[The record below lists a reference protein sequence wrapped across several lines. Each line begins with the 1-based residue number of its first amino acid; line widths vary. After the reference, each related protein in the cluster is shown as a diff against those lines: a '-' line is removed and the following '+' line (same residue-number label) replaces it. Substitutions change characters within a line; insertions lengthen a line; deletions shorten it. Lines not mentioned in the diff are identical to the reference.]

1 MAAKTNKTYQSGVNA
16 YHKLCRQAQFT
27 PFPLTQQC
35 IEYFVSSLGRKVSH
49 KTIKVYLFGVQHAS
63 ILLGFSHKISS
74 MQRLY
79 LILRG
84 IQRDQG
90 GDKGRAIRNPILV
103 THLRTLCIYFHKHYT
118 IQDGL
123 MLKPAVTLA
132 FFGMLRCGEYTS
144 PTKTFWDPQVNL
156 GYREISSGREESDC

>member
-1 MAAKTNKTYQSGVNA
+1 MAAKTNKTYQSGVNT
-16 YHKLCRQAQFT
+16 YHKFCRQAQFT

-49 KTIKVYLFGVQHAS
+49 KTIKVYLCGVQHAS
-63 ILLGFSHKISS
+63 ILLGFSHKITS

-79 LILRG
+79 LILQG

-103 THLRTLCIYFHKHYT
+103 THLRTLCIHFHKHYT
-118 IQDGL
+118 LQDRL
-123 MLKPAVTLA
+123 MLKAAVTLA
-132 FFGMLRCGEYTS
+132 IFGMLRCGEYTS
-144 PTKTFWDPQVNL
+144 PTKTIWDPQVNL
-156 GYREISSGREESDC
+156 G